1 MSTVEPQGSN
11 NRDNPSIR
19 SGGFVAGGSILL
31 AIGIILAMV
40 CLPMAFEDPSTSCQ
54 AAHDCTALV
63 DFRPIGWTGVVIALI
78 VGVPGAW
85 MLYSGSRLSD
95 EPQ

>member
-1 MSTVEPQGSN
+1 MTDLTRHNALGDRPDVG
-11 NRDNPSIR
+11 RPSR
-19 SGGFVAGGSILL
+19 PAGG
-31 AIGIILAMV
+31 
-40 CLPMAFEDPSTSCQ
+40 LPGKHQ
-54 AAHDCTALV
+54 DCTALV

-85 MLYSGSRLSD
+85 MVYSGSRLSD